1 MHHGLVMVSEL
12 IWVSLEVKHEHFYH
26 VSVSSRCCQMNCL
39 RAHMRVS
46 VLCHRSLRY
55 LIVSEL
61 VPHRVQNQTGLLKT
75 YELKHVHIGVEA
87 QVQVFFLGEA

>member
-1 MHHGLVMVSEL
+1 
-12 IWVSLEVKHEHFYH
+12 
-26 VSVSSRCCQMNCL
+26 
-39 RAHMRVS
+39 MRVS